1 MIRRVIDFWFAE
13 RGIGKPSRV
22 RAIFDLLTLGPI
34 RRGLF
39 RLGSLAFTFETP
51 EWARKTQVRV
61 WSGSNERISL
71 FDWINPI
78 RWLVWTLGFC
88 FEWVASRR
96 YYAYGPAV
104 PAIVILLGA
113 GLAFGLIVAR
123 RDKWRTQVYLEL
135 LKNQATA
142 NSGDNT
148 LATIAVSRLLERE
161 PERVDLRIQ
170 KAFLLEKIGQ
180 SDQAR
185 KEMETLYIQ
194 NQSSVAAYWLLQQ
207 DFRLAEVSSWTE
219 QQHSD
224 FRQLAKACG
233 TPENEKIFVASRVL
247 LAQYYMSI
255 GAATE
260 AVSLMESVAQDS
272 CELQLIC
279 AALHSQLNND
289 DAAAQWAGKAQEGY
303 RKMILA
309 DASLID
315 ARLNL
320 AKTLLIQGQHE
331 AVVKTLSD
339 GYKLTKNELLLTAG
353 AEAFVA
359 WAQRIAVTE
368 KDSQA
373 ALIKRLQLLTRASEL
388 APNHAMVVENL
399 VTTVIKCAD
408 SDDPEVAKMRGNLVG
423 KLDGEKAHFVQGT
436 IDLMR
441 GELQQ
446 AEQHLSL
453 AMAGKNNVPG
463 ILNNLA
469 VVMYQQENPNLDRAL
484 ALVNAALKAV
494 PNQPQIR
501 ETRGQILVRLKQ
513 YQDAVFDLEFALKA
527 KEPAKPIHQSLAEAY
542 EAMGLT
548 DLAKTH
554 LELAAQ

>member
-22 RAIFDLLTLGPI
+22 LAIFDLLTLGPI
-34 RRGLF
+34 RRGVF
-39 RLGSLAFTFETP
+39 RFASLAFSFETP

-61 WSGSNERISL
+61 LSGSGERISW

-78 RWLVWTLGFC
+78 RWLVWTIGFC

-104 PAIVILLGA
+104 PAIVIVLGA
-113 GLAFGLIVAR
+113 GLAFGLIVSR
-123 RDKWRTQVYLEL
+123 REKWRTHVYLDL
-135 LKNQATA
+135 LKNQATET
-142 NSGDNT
+142 SGDNT

-180 SDQAR
+180 GELAR
-185 KEMETLYIQ
+185 KEMETLYVQ

-233 TPENEKIFVASRVL
+233 THENEKIFVASRVL
-247 LAQYYMSI
+247 LAQYYMAI
-255 GAATE
+255 GATTE

-279 AALHSQLNND
+279 AALHTQLRND
-289 DAAAQWAGKAQEGY
+289 DAAALWAGKAQEGF
-303 RKMILA
+303 RKLILA

-320 AKTLLIQGQHE
+320 AKAMLIQGQYE

-339 GYKLTKNELLLTAG
+339 GYKLTRNELLLTAG

-359 WAQRIAVTE
+359 WAQRISVTE

-388 APNHAMVVENL
+388 APNHTMVVENL

-408 SDDPEVAKMRGNLVG
+408 SDDLEVAEMRSNLVG
-423 KLDGEKAHFVQGT
+423 KLDAEKAHFVQGT

-469 VVMYQQENPNLDRAL
+469 VVMYQQENPNLERAL
-484 ALVNAALKAV
+484 SLVNAALKAV

-513 YQDAVFDLEFALKA
+513 YEDAVFDLEFALKA
-527 KEPAKPIHQSLAEAY
+527 KEPAKPIHESLAEAY

-554 LELAAQ
+554 RELAAQ